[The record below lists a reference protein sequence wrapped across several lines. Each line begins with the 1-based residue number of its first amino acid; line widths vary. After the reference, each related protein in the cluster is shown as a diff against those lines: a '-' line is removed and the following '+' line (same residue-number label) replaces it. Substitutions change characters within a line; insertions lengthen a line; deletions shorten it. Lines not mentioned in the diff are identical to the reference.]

1 MDSKTILEEVQSS
14 ETKKRTSKKR
24 SKVLS
29 KEEAFLQGEAGEDIE
44 VEKVA
49 EDIKNT
55 SQLKVINKDKV
66 LGELVNKVLLYCEK
80 QADKNLYEYQR
91 DFGRRL
97 IESLITNDG
106 DEITAL
112 FSRQSGKTETVAT
125 VVAGCMILLP
135 ILAKIMPE
143 SYALEMYKKGLWVG
157 MFAPSKEQAFTTFSR
172 AKEALVS
179 KHAKMFLTD
188 PDIAADFESEKGN
201 PIVVGGIY
209 TDSDGKIVEWRSL
222 LRMQTAAKQSQIESK
237 SYHFVVIDEA
247 QDCDNT
253 KVFKSIHPMVAAY
266 NGSIVKIGTANTKKS
281 NFYEAIRR
289 NIRAEQ
295 NSRTKNH
302 FQYDYKVAAK
312 YNAKYAKYVEK
323 EKDRMGYDS
332 DEFRMAFRL
341 HFILERGMF
350 MTQEQ
355 LEEDVLDPKL
365 GYVTEDLKS
374 HCVVGID
381 FAKGGD
387 STVVTVIK
395 CDFENGEKDPETG
408 DIKPLKTL
416 LNWLEFNG
424 EDYEDQFWQ
433 VVDFL
438 KQYNVLAMYVDS
450 TGVGDS
456 IADRYIHYYM
466 GQIDVTGYKF
476 SRQSK
481 SHMWKTLNQE
491 ILARRIRVPSNA
503 RTQRLR
509 PYKKF
514 CAQMVDLEK
523 DYVGQYMVCQHPD
536 EKNAHDDFCDS
547 IALAVLA
554 ATEGILPEVEVSN
567 NPWYSNHRQDT
578 SYRRKG

>member
-1 MDSKTILEEVQSS
+1 MTDEVILESS
-14 ETKKRTSKKR
+14 ETQKKKRKPRGKT
-24 SKVLS
+24 LG
-29 KEEAFLQGEAGEDIE
+29 AADALLQGESNDLDIE
-44 VEKVA
+44 VEQVA

-55 SQLKVINKDKV
+55 TKLKVIQKDKI
-66 LGELVNKVLLYCEK
+66 LSELVEKVLLYCQK
-80 QADKNLYEYQR
+80 QADTDLYEYQKE
-91 DFGRRL
+91 FGRRL

-125 VVAGCMILLP
+125 VIAGCMILLP
-135 ILAKIMPE
+135 ILAKIMPDQ
-143 SYALEMYKKGLWVG
+143 YALEMYKKGVMIG
-157 MFAPSKEQAFTTFSR
+157 IFAPSKEQAFTTFSR
-172 AKEALVS
+172 TKERLVS

-188 PDIAADFESEKGN
+188 PDIAADFETEKGN
-201 PIVVGGIY
+201 PIVVGGVY
-209 TDSDGKIVEWRSL
+209 TDNEGKIVEWRSL

-237 SYHFVVIDEA
+237 SYHMVVIEEA

-253 KVFKSIHPMVAAY
+253 KILKSIHPMIAAY
-266 NGSIVKIGTANTKKS
+266 NGTICKIGTANTKKS
-281 NFYEAIRR
+281 NFYDAIRR
-289 NIRAEQ
+289 NIRNEQ
-295 NSRTKNH
+295 NAKSKRNH
-302 FQYDYKVAAK
+302 FQFDYKTAAK
-312 YNAKYAKYVEK
+312 YNPRYAKSVEK
-323 EKDRMGYDS
+323 EIERMGYDS

-355 LEEDVLDPKL
+355 LEEDVLDTRL
-365 GYVTEDLKS
+365 GYITEDKKS
-374 HCVVGID
+374 HCVAGID

-387 STVVTVIK
+387 STVVTILG

-408 DIKPLKTL
+408 DVKPFKTL

-433 VVDFL
+433 IVEFL
-438 KQYNVLAMYVDS
+438 RNYNVVSMHVDS
-450 TGVGDS
+450 TGVGDP
-456 IADRYIHYYM
+456 IADRFINYYM

-514 CAQMVDLEK
+514 CAQMLDLEK

-547 IALAVLA
+547 LALAVLA
-554 ATEGILPEVEVSN
+554 ATEGILPEVEASN
-567 NPWYSNHRQDT
+567 NPWYANHRT
-578 SYRRKG
+578 ESGYRRWG